1 MAENNIN
8 ENHNGTAKVEKIKRW
23 SPVWIIP
30 IVTALIGAWI
40 LFYHYS
46 HQGPEVTLVTSSAE
60 GIEGGKT
67 TIKSR
72 NVDVG
77 KVESVTLSENLQ
89 QVIIKARLN
98 SGMEKMLRDDSIFW
112 VVKPQVGREG
122 ISGLGTLLSGAY
134 IQLQPGNKGEEKAQY
149 ALNDSPPLASPDAQG
164 IRVILESERSGQL
177 SPGDPV
183 LFRGFQ
189 VGTVE
194 TSHFDPKARNI
205 KYQLFIRAPYDGL
218 VTDNVRF
225 WKDSGVNFDM
235 SAQGMRVEM
244 GSLTTLFSGGVS
256 FDVPNG
262 WEQGTAAKN
271 GDNYQLFDDQ
281 RSIQESLY
289 TKHIDYVMF
298 FSDSIRGLQPGAP
311 VEFRGIRLGTVAQVP
326 YPMNVLKQQMDN
338 DYRIPVLIR
347 IEPDRFAQLI
357 GNDFNITD
365 HIRDGI
371 ARGLRGSMKS
381 ANLLTGSMY
390 VDLDFYPNEKPWKGP
405 YQIDGQKLLP
415 TVSAGF
421 AQIQQKLMTTLDKIN
436 GLPIEPMLREA
447 TTTLAESQKTMKAT
461 QKTLDS
467 LNAIVGSKEMK
478 NLPQDMQQTLIQLNR
493 SLKGFQPGSP
503 AYSNLVGDMQSLDKT
518 LRELQPVLKTLNGK
532 SNALIFAAPGQD
544 DPQPKKAKQ

>member
-46 HQGPEVTLVTSSAE
+46 HQGPEVTLITSSAE

-194 TSHFDPKARNI
+194 SSHFDPKARNI

-262 WEQGTAAKN
+262 WEQGSAAKN

-436 GLPIEPMLREA
+436 NLPIEPMLREA

-493 SLKGFQPGSP
+493 SLKGFQP
-503 AYSNLVGDMQSLDKT
+503 V
-518 LRELQPVLKTLNGK
+518 LRLTAIWWEICRVWIKPCENC
-532 SNALIFAAPGQD
+532 SRC
-544 DPQPKKAKQ
+544 